1 MNKIQQAEERGYI
14 KGQDSMVKEIQYL
27 EKELDNLKDAQKKSA
42 MYERA
47 ELVKASAQAFE
58 AIARAL
64 QYTQP
69 K

>member
-1 MNKIQQAEERGYI
+1 MNKIH
-14 KGQDSMVKEIQYL
+14 
-27 EKELDNLKDAQKKSA
+27 LKDAQKKSA